1 MKFKSIF
8 VLSLFAILLCINSLP
23 AADKKETKI
32 YVKVIY
38 FHGDYRCATCNK
50 LEAYS
55 KETIEKYFSDEIKSG
70 KVKWDAI
77 NFDKKENKHY
87 LDDFKLYNKA
97 LMIIKYENGKQK
109 EWKNLEKIW
118 EMVSDKSEYFKYV
131 KNEINK
137 YLKEI

>member
-1 MKFKSIF
+1 MKVKSILVFSF
-8 VLSLFAILLCINSLP
+8 VVVLLAMSNSFAE
-23 AADKKETKI
+23 DKKESKD

-55 KETIEKYFSDEIKSG
+55 KETIEKYFSNELGSG

-97 LMIIKYENGKQK
+97 LIIIRYENGKQK

-118 EMVSDKSEYFKYV
+118 EKASDKSSYFKYV
-131 KNEINK
+131 KNEITK
-137 YLKEI
+137 YIKEI